1 MDIKINERAREWY
14 PETREVKINLELKVV
29 LDEKTKVQE
38 LVDKIITDVEY
49 ESITTTENFCDV
61 KVVRATQLLEK
72 QIKRTQ

>member
-1 MDIKINERAREWY
+1 MDIEINERAREWY
-14 PETREVKINLELKVV
+14 PQTREVKINLELKVV
-29 LDEKTKVQE
+29 MDEKTKVQE

-72 QIKRTQ
+72 RIERT